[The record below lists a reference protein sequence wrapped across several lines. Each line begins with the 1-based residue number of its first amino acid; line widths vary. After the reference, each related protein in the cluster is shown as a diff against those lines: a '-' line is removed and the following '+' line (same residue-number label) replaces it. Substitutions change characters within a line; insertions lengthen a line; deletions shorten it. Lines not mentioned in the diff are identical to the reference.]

1 MTPRTTQ
8 IGFSQRVPLDWFER
22 TANLVLAGND
32 RKTIEA
38 VLQGFL
44 EDKRSVGGQS
54 RRGNREKT
62 ITILLRTWLSVP
74 DELVE
79 LRDEGL
85 ELLRSYPH
93 SDHLLIHW
101 GMVGAVYPFWMMVAT
116 HVGRLLRLQGSAA
129 ASQVQRRM
137 REQYGERE
145 TVSAATKRVLR
156 SFVDWGVLRDTES
169 VGIYSAGIITPVQ
182 DLRLTAW
189 LTEAFL
195 HASANDSVPLRDL
208 VNSPGLFPFR
218 IEFVSAESIRTVSQ
232 RLDVLR
238 QGLDDDV
245 VMLKRC

>member
-8 IGFSQRVPLDWFER
+8 VGFSQRVPLDWFER

-32 RKTIEA
+32 RKTIES

-44 EDKRSVGGQS
+44 EDKRSVGGRS
-54 RRGNREKT
+54 TRGNREKT

-74 DELVE
+74 DELLE

-85 ELLRSYPH
+85 ELLRSYPP

-145 TVSAATKRVLR
+145 TVSVAAKRVLR
-156 SFVDWGVLRDTES
+156 SFVDWGVLLDTELS
-169 VGIYSAGIITPVQ
+169 GVYSRGVTIPVQ
-182 DLRLTAW
+182 DPQLVAW
-189 LTEAFL
+189 IVEAVL
-195 HASANDSVPLRDL
+195 HACTNASIPLRDL
-208 VNSPGLFPFR
+208 LSSPGLFPFR
-218 IEFVSAESIRTVSQ
+218 IESVSAENIRTVTQ
-232 RLDVLR
+232 RLDILR
-238 QGLDDDV
+238 QGLDE
-245 VMLKRC
+245 

>member
-38 VLQGFL
+38 VLQDFL
-44 EDKRSVGGQS
+44 EDKRSVGGRS

-74 DELVE
+74 DKLVE

-85 ELLRSYPH
+85 ELLRSYPQ

-145 TVSAATKRVLR
+145 AVAVATRRVLR
-156 SFVDWGVLRDTES
+156 SFVDWGVLLDTELS
-169 VGIYSAGIITPVQ
+169 GVYSRGVTIPVQ
-182 DLRLTAW
+182 DPQLVAW
-189 LTEAFL
+189 IVEAVL
-195 HASANDSVPLRDL
+195 HACTNASIPLRDL
-208 VNSPGLFPFR
+208 LSSPGLFPFR
-218 IEFVSAESIRTVSQ
+218 IESVSAESIRTVTQ
-232 RLDVLR
+232 RLDILR
-238 QGLDDDV
+238 QGLDEDV
-245 VMLKRC
+245 VMLRR